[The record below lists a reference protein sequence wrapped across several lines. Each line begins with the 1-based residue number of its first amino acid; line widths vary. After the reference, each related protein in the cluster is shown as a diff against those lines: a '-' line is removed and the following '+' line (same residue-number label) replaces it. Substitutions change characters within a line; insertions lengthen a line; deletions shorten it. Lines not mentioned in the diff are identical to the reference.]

1 MKKAVALR
9 YQRQKDSAPKV
20 LAKGKGKIAQKIIEI
35 AQKNGVY
42 IQKDPDLV
50 EILSHIQIEQEIPQK
65 LYAVV
70 AKILTHIYRLKK
82 GKLKKP

>member
-9 YQRQKDSAPKV
+9 YQRQKDSTPKV

-50 EILSHIQIEQEIPQK
+50 EILSQIQIEQEIPQK
-65 LYAVV
+65 LYVVV